1 MKFSDIKTFK
11 DFLTSFFILEF
22 EPEEKPKPK
31 QKPKPKKKVVYKDL
45 GYYFFPK
52 KSTRRARTKS
62 GTYKGDDPK
71 TKDVNEA
78 WE

>member
-31 QKPKPKKKVVYKDL
+31 KK
-45 GYYFFPK
+45 
-52 KSTRRARTKS
+52 RARTKT
-62 GTYKGDDPK
+62 GKYKGDDPK

-78 WE
+78 WK

>member
-11 DFLTSFFILEF
+11 DFLASFFILEF
-22 EPEEKPKPK
+22 EPEEKPK
-31 QKPKPKKKVVYKDL
+31 
-45 GYYFFPK
+45 
-52 KSTRRARTKS
+52 RARTKS

-78 WE
+78 WEQWINSYDGH

>member
-1 MKFSDIKTFK
+1 MKLSDVKTFR
-11 DFLTSFFILEF
+11 DLCSSFFVLKF
-22 EPEEKPKPK
+22 EPEEKPK
-31 QKPKPKKKVVYKDL
+31 
-45 GYYFFPK
+45 
-52 KSTRRARTKS
+52 RARTKS